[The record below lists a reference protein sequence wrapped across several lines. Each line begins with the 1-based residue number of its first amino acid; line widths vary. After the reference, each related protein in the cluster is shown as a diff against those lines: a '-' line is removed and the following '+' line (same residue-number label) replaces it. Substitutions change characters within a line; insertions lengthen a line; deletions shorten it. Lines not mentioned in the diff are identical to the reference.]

1 MVARGTPTRF
11 EPARGCHPLSRGRF
25 VGSRA
30 SGRID
35 RFGTDHNPTT
45 RTEPAWAAA
54 PQPDRQLAK
63 LVTRPDRACA
73 CKRTAGS
80 SSDHLHQA
88 PPGGTP
94 GAIDLAGGV
103 PPPPSSGPRPGSSGS
118 SRIESDRSSDPRAS
132 VRQQLVRREEAASAG
147 VSSVPQAS
155 CRSRGEGRRER

>member
-94 GAIDLAGGV
+94 GAIDLAGGCH
-103 PPPPSSGPRPGSSGS
+103 PRPRVALGPGRADRVGS
-118 SRIESDRSSDPRAS
+118 SDRSSDPRAS

-147 VSSVPQAS
+147 VSSDHQAS